1 LPGIRSHLPGED
13 ADILSLMR
21 RIPARPSTPPAGSG
35 REVFLAFLALGS
47 SAFGGPIAHVGYM
60 RDTFVTRRRWLD
72 EARFAQLVAVCQF
85 LPGPASSQLGFAIG
99 LLRGGWRGALLAFVG
114 FTLPS
119 ALLMG
124 ALATVSPRLD
134 APAAQAALHGLA
146 LVAVAVVA
154 HGVAG
159 MARPLAGDVPRAL
172 VAIAA
177 AALVLAGGS
186 AWMQLVAI
194 AAGALAGAVL
204 CRGSKAPQV
213 MPFVL
218 PYGRCVALLC
228 LGLFVV
234 LLAAALQYTYSATP
248 SLAGT
253 AGAFYRAGALVFGG
267 GHVVLPLLQQSVV
280 EPGWVAQDSFL
291 AGYGAA
297 QAMPGPMFSLS
308 AYLGALL
315 PLGLP
320 AWIGAVVA
328 LLAIFLP
335 GFLLVLAVLPAWRRI
350 AAHRGARHALAGI
363 NAAVVGLLAAAL
375 YDPVWKHAIRGL
387 PDLAIALV
395 GLLLLASGR
404 VPTLMVVAGCVAAA
418 MLAGIAA

>member
-1 LPGIRSHLPGED
+1 
-13 ADILSLMR
+13 MR
-21 RIPARPSTPPAGSG
+21 RRPGFLSTPIAGSG
-35 REVFLAFLALGS
+35 HEVFLAFLALGS

-60 RDTFVTRRRWLD
+60 RDTFVARRQWLD

-85 LPGPASSQLGFAIG
+85 LPGPASSQLGFSIG
-99 LLRGGWRGALLAFVG
+99 LLRGGWRGALLAFLG

-124 ALATVSPRLD
+124 VLAALSPRLD

-159 MARPLAGDVPRAL
+159 MARSLAGDVRRAL
-172 VAIAA
+172 IALGA
-177 AALVLAGGS
+177 AVLVLASGS
-186 AWMQLVAI
+186 AWMQLAAI
-194 AAGALAGAVL
+194 AAGALAGVL
-204 CRGSKAPQV
+204 WCRTGEPPQV
-213 MPFVL
+213 LSFVL
-218 PYGRCVALLC
+218 PYGRRVALLC
-228 LGLFVV
+228 LGLFFV
-234 LLAAALQYTYSATP
+234 LLAAAVLSTHAAGP
-248 SLAGT
+248 SLAGV

-280 EPGWVAQDSFL
+280 EPGWVTQDAFL

-308 AYLGALL
+308 AYLGARV

-320 AWIGAVVA
+320 AGIGAAVA
-328 LLAIFLP
+328 TLAVFLP

-350 AAHRGARHALAGI
+350 ATHRGARHALAGI
-363 NAAVVGLLAAAL
+363 NAAVVGLLGAAL
-375 YDPVWKHAIRGL
+375 YDPVWKHAIHGL
-387 PDLAIALV
+387 PDLAIAGA

-404 VPTLMVVAGCVAAA
+404 VPTLVIVAGCVAAA
-418 MLAGIAA
+418 MLVGAA

>member
-1 LPGIRSHLPGED
+1 
-13 ADILSLMR
+13 
-21 RIPARPSTPPAGSG
+21 
-35 REVFLAFLALGS
+35 VFLAFLALGT

-60 RDTFVTRRRWLD
+60 RDTFVSRRRWLD
-72 EARFAQLVAVCQF
+72 EARFAQLLAVCQF

-99 LLRGGWRGALLAFVG
+99 LLRGGWRGALLAFLG

-124 ALATVSPRLD
+124 ALAAASPRLD

-159 MARPLAGDVPRAL
+159 MARPLAGDGRRAM
-172 VAIAA
+172 IAVGA
-177 AALVLAGGS
+177 AVLVLVGGN
-186 AWMQLVAI
+186 AWIQLVAI
-194 AAGALAGAVL
+194 AAGALAGAL
-204 CRGSKAPQV
+204 LRRAGMPAQV
-213 MPFVL
+213 MSFVL
-218 PYGRCVALLC
+218 PYGRRVALLC
-228 LGLFVV
+228 LGLFFV
-234 LLAAALQYTYSATP
+234 LLAAALLAAPASTP

-267 GHVVLPLLQQSVV
+267 GHVVLPLLQQSMV
-280 EPGWVAQDSFL
+280 EPGWVTQDAFL

-308 AYLGALL
+308 AYLGALV

-320 AWIGAVVA
+320 AWLVAVVA
-328 LLAIFLP
+328 LLAVFLP
-335 GFLLVLAVLPAWRRI
+335 GFLLVLAVLPAWGRI

-375 YDPVWKHAIRGL
+375 YDPVWKHAIQDL
-387 PDLAIALV
+387 PDLAVATS

-404 VPTLMVVAGCVAAA
+404 VPTLVVVAGCVAAA
-418 MLAGIAA
+418 MLAGAGA